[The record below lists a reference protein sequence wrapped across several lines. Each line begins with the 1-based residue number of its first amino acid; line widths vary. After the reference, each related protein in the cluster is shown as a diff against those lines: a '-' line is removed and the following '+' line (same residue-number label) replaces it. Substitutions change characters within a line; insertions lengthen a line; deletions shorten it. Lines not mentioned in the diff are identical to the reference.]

1 MTVVINLAAR
11 LVVRRAEI
19 RVRGAAT

>member
-1 MTVVINLAAR
+1 MTVVVNLTAR

-19 RVRGAAT
+19 RVQGTAT